1 MAANLESFISL
12 LERPYAAN
20 ELIAL
25 LSLFSVI
32 NVLSIVQENIP
43 SKKQTPD
50 TLTRA
55 LNQVLQGGER
65 GSLNLDDLAGML
77 GKNAGVLSL
86 LSALN
91 KKPEGQ
97 EKASE
102 GKRES
107 RKPAAG
113 E

>member
-1 MAANLESFISL
+1 MAGNLESFMSL
-12 LERPYAAN
+12 LEKPYAAN

-25 LSLFSVI
+25 LSLFSVV
-32 NVLSIVQENIP
+32 NALSLVQENLP
-43 SKKQTPD
+43 GQKHSPD
-50 TLTRA
+50 TLSRA
-55 LNQVLQGGER
+55 LDQVLHGEDKGG
-65 GSLNLDDLAGML
+65 LNLDDLAGML
-77 GKNAGVLSL
+77 SKNSGVLSL
-86 LSALN
+86 LSTLN

-107 RKPAAG
+107 RKPAVG